1 MAGMP
6 SGFFVQIVR
15 SGRGK
20 EAEWGVKQRFG
31 CGGNMLNNC
40 LLLLWA
46 QLSGPASGLTFLG
59 RPAWRC
65 IYTDVLSGIFCNVRG
80 SFWHRCR
87 HYFVFFFGWL
97 HARLSL
103 TGNDR
108 PFRLPLAKSNLF
120 LGFSVGNQW

>member
-20 EAEWGVKQRFG
+20 EAEWVSSRDLAV
-31 CGGNMLNNC
+31 GNMLNNC
-40 LLLLWA
+40 LLPLWA

-65 IYTDVLSGIFCNVRG
+65 IYTDVLSGIF
-80 SFWHRCR
+80 
-87 HYFVFFFGWL
+87 L
-97 HARLSL
+97 
-103 TGNDR
+103 
-108 PFRLPLAKSNLF
+108 
-120 LGFSVGNQW
+120 